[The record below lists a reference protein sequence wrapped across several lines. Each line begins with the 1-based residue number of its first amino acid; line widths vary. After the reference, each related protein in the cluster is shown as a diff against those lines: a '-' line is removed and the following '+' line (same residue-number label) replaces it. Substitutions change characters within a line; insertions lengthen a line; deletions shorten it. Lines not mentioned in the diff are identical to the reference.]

1 MNDLIV
7 NGKQN
12 FMGKEIPV
20 VLGGFGEGKKCICD
34 KTIAEIHSQPVP
46 EIRRRINDNI
56 SRFKESIDFIDL
68 KAIVMNNNNIV
79 MGESHNNFLSDLGY
93 TQMQISKAE
102 HIYLLSERGYGKLIK
117 IMDTD
122 LAWEIHDNIM
132 DEYFMLREQKKK
144 ESLETVNET
153 VKIFTDLMQRAG
165 CTAEVQLLT
174 VKTIIENNTGMVL
187 PVMIQADKQYYDTEY
202 IARKAGIYVES
213 SGKPAEKAVNEIIR
227 RLDISE
233 DMHTE
238 TWETNGKW
246 QGTVRKYSDDV
257 IKMVLNWCE
266 ENGYPNDIE
275 YKQADGQIKKY
286 HVKWRD
292 VA

>member
-1 MNDLIV
+1 MGNIMNLT
-7 NGKQN
+7 
-12 FMGKEIPV
+12 KEKAHYGNNAQTITTLEIAEMMDIEHWK
-20 VLGGFGEGKKCICD
+20 VLRKLEGQEKEGKHIKGYVEILGDNKIVVTDFFIKSSYRTEQNKEMPCYEVTKLGCD
-34 KTIAEIHSQPVP
+34 FLANKFTGEKGILFTARYVK
-46 EIRRRINDNI
+46 
-56 SRFKESIDFIDL
+56 RFKEMENHI
-68 KAIVMNNNNIV
+68 K
-79 MGESHNNFLSDLGY
+79 GEGGPN
-93 TQMQISKAE
+93 
-102 HIYLLSERGYGKLIK
+102 
-117 IMDTD
+117 
-122 LAWEIHDNIM
+122 
-132 DEYFMLREQKKK
+132 
-144 ESLETVNET
+144 LETVNET

-165 CTAEVQLLT
+165 CSAEIQLLT

-202 IARKAGIYVES
+202 IARKVGMYVKS
-213 SGKPAEKAVNEIIR
+213 SGKPAEKAINEIIR

-233 DMHTE
+233 DMYTE

-266 ENGYPNDIE
+266 ENDYPNDIE

-286 HVKWRD
+286 HVKWRE